1 MAKFVRNKPVQVD
14 TPSVKV
20 ETAAGDKLD
29 LGANR
34 FQLIV
39 VDDAGNESEPA
50 FIDVIVKDA
59 AKPTAVLDLVDGNG
73 KILPELT
80 VKQGDTIIL
89 SGARSKDQPP
99 GKVMSY
105 TFTWVDRG

>member
-1 MAKFVRNKPVQVD
+1 MAKFVRNKPVQSD
-14 TPSVKV
+14 APNVKV
-20 ETAAGDKLD
+20 ELATGEQLD

-34 FQLIV
+34 FKLVV

-73 KILPELT
+73 KVLGDLT

-89 SGARSKDQPP
+89 SGARSKDQAP
-99 GKVMSY
+99 GKVVSY
-105 TFTWVDRG
+105 TFTWIDRG